1 MGFFKKV
8 FKPIRKIAKKI
19 IPKEVRPFLPYAAA
33 FTPGLQG
40 LAAAGGI
47 TNVAAQKALI
57 AGLTAAATDE
67 DANILRTAALAAAP
81 DVLSQGLGSA
91 GRMLG
96 DANPKSKFAQYLVSK
111 GTGLEAT
118 LNNPGLMDMAKIGGA
133 QASVDQAAKFA
144 EINQDE
150 IDKYNEQLRQQGVLS
165 KTKRRTAIYDIY
177 INAGYEPEYVNNM
190 LDKYGYAEGGRI
202 GYASGGYRGKAERAL
217 GLTTMK
223 DLLEGT
229 PTASKKTKD
238 DDDDDDDDDGG
249 WKKRLYDLNS
259 GLAAAADGVERA
271 FGRSFGNEKPVPM
284 MRFAEGGEVEE
295 GIMTQISESMGKDF
309 DYFTRIKMRE
319 NLKQGE
325 SVEDAANLAEQEAMD
340 MVMNKYT
347 QGGGGFARGGEV
359 IEETED
365 LGIMDFMKDQGVEYG
380 QQASNAQN
388 DEILENLFEQF
399 LDMGYSPEDAAKKA
413 REAFDEMSRKEGITG
428 TRVAS
433 GYKDDIEEMYEQY
446 VFQMEEQGLEPMSFA
461 EFLTQARANMA
472 GGGRVGFRRGGYSV
486 QDDMT
491 DYATN
496 VGREA
501 ATGGGWTDSGDNQS
515 SVPKQWVKPVV
526 KNLGEH
532 AVKNWGIKQLGLG
545 QFVHPALAIK
555 SIIDTYRGPAT
566 YNDLTEE
573 DPLAD
578 IKGYRTDL
586 SKGQM
591 KALNNPTH
599 KFNIQSMGDY
609 GILNDAGFKAQEIE
623 GAPATKKD
631 IDSYYAGT
639 YVGANGG
646 RVGFASGGIE
656 MDYFELFEKANP
668 QFKGM
673 DRSSDEYRFY
683 FDDYWGGLISGE
695 ELQRQ
700 PQDPHQD
707 QVIEE
712 QEEFFI
718 DKMPRPR
725 RSQEPMA
732 VAGGGIMNR
741 NLLNTGLDKD
751 MRGGG
756 FIPEGTKEKA
766 DDVPARLSKNEF
778 VMTADAVRAAGGGS
792 VNKGAKRMYNMMHQL
807 EGKV

>member
-1 MGFFKKV
+1 MGLLKRV

-249 WKKRLYDLNS
+249 WKKRRYDLTS

-446 VFQMEEQGLEPMSFA
+446 VFQMEEQGLQPMSFA
-461 EFLTQARANMA
+461 EFVAQARADMKD
-472 GGGRVGFRRGGYSV
+472 GGRAGYRKGGSIMKLVNMGMDPSMALSLYE
-486 QDDMT
+486 D
-491 DYATN
+491 
-496 VGREA
+496 
-501 ATGGGWTDSGDNQS
+501 WKDSGS
-515 SVPKQWVKPVV
+515 S
-526 KNLGEH
+526 LS
-532 AVKNWGIKQLGLG
+532 
-545 QFVHPALAIK
+545 F
-555 SIIDTYRGPAT
+555 
-566 YNDLTEE
+566 E
-573 DPLAD
+573 D
-578 IKGYRTDL
+578 
-586 SKGQM
+586 
-591 KALNNPTH
+591 
-599 KFNIQSMGDY
+599 
-609 GILNDAGFKAQEIE
+609 
-623 GAPATKKD
+623 
-631 IDSYYAGT
+631 
-639 YVGANGG
+639 YVGYGTVDNYKDGG
-646 RVGFASGGIE
+646 RARYASGGIE